1 MERMNYRKLIIS
13 CHLYGALLLS
23 VPLLLSCVDEGGIY
37 TSNAY
42 HTYESTEDLLFEVST
57 EHRDITELEPVGP
70 TVEGRTIWAI
80 TISDNPRVNE
90 MEPRVR
96 LVAAMHGDEN
106 ITTEILLRLIQYIT
120 DNYAHDPAVEY
131 IVDHTSMVIIPMLNP
146 DGVAHNTR
154 YNASG
159 VDLNR
164 NFDVAWVPA
173 EKHGTTPFSE
183 PETISLKEYS
193 EDIVFHC
200 SASFHSGAVVVNM
213 PFDYARESDG
223 VIPGEYPLVEYLA
236 KQYSTSGRFLETE
249 GFVDSVYVDSGT
261 INGGDWYIIYGSLQD
276 WSYIRTGCID
286 LTIEISRYNPVTLQ
300 EIEEVFDLNRE
311 SLLAYIAS
319 ARIGIYGSVVDG
331 DGYPIPGVRVS
342 IEDGDITTITDRD
355 GYYWKLL
362 LPGNYVVTFSAE
374 GFSDFSEEVEITDAF
389 PVQLSVMLV
398 E

>member
-1 MERMNYRKLIIS
+1 MHRMNFKKLIKS
-13 CHLYGALLLS
+13 CNLSGALLLV
-23 VPLLLSCVDEGGIY
+23 VPLLFSCVDEGGIY

-42 HTYESTEDLLFEVST
+42 HTYESTEDLLFEVSA
-57 EHRDITELEPVGP
+57 EHQDITELVPVGP

-96 LVAAMHGDEN
+96 LVAAIHGDEN
-106 ITTEILLRLIQYIT
+106 ITTEMLLRLMQYIT
-120 DNYAHDPAVEY
+120 DNYSHDPAVKY
-131 IVDHTSMVIIPMLNP
+131 IVDNTSLVIIPMLNP
-146 DGVAHNTR
+146 DGVAHRTR

-173 EKHGTTPFSE
+173 ENHGATPFSE
-183 PETISLKEYS
+183 PESISLKEFS

-223 VIPGEYPLVEYLA
+223 VIPGEYPLVEFLA
-236 KQYSTSGRFLETE
+236 KRYSTSGRFLENE
-249 GFVDSVYVDSGT
+249 GLVDSVYVDSGT

-286 LTIEISRYNPVTLQ
+286 FTIEIARYNPDTLQ

-311 SLLAYIAS
+311 SLLAFIAS
-319 ARIGIYGSVVDG
+319 ARIGIYGSVVDSN
-331 DGYPIPGVRVS
+331 GYPIPGVRVS
-342 IEDGDITTITDRD
+342 IEDGDITTITDQD

-374 GFSDFSEEVEITDAF
+374 GFSDFSEEVEINAA
-389 PVQLSVMLV
+389 PVQLPVLLV
-398 E
+398 K